1 MIVKTKAFVGI
12 FIWSMVF
19 WFLLTM
25 SLDKWEIIVGLVI
38 SLFVAFGSSS
48 MLAQTQWVD
57 VLVNPVKWLN
67 ALVYFGVLWIGIVK
81 ASIDVW
87 MRAMG
92 LKKPDVKPGVVAIQV
107 PNESVESMVML
118 ANSITLTPGTIT
130 AKIDPEKKTLY
141 IHWISV
147 GDRQKWYEDIA
158 AFLNSGVRRV
168 LP

>member
-1 MIVKTKAFVGI
+1 M
-12 FIWSMVF
+12 
-19 WFLLTM
+19 
-25 SLDKWEIIVGLVI
+25 
-38 SLFVAFGSSS
+38 
-48 MLAQTQWVD
+48 
-57 VLVNPVKWLN
+57 VNPVKWLN
-67 ALVYFGVLWIGIVK
+67 ALVYLGVLWIGIVK

-107 PNESVESMVML
+107 PNETVDSMVML

-147 GDRQKWYEDIA
+147 GDREKWYEDIA